1 MKLGSKG
8 CMNNIVYFNMLKQ
21 VKDIVRNPGTSS
33 NFIFNCLE
41 VIKMSFE
48 IPYYKNYDETNFME
62 SFYLHHLYIQRQPA
76 KHTDLVAAN
85 NLAPGFFI
93 VNAKEKSF
101 IDVLE
106 RSIVNIEAEYL
117 SNTKNING
125 AMALFFS
132 GLKYFGNFGNGNFQT
147 SPEKDVRA
155 VGYKLGGLDKIQNDL
170 CYFANVE
177 TLACVGVDASDGNE

>member
-1 MKLGSKG
+1 M
-8 CMNNIVYFNMLKQ
+8 
-21 VKDIVRNPGTSS
+21 
-33 NFIFNCLE
+33 
-41 VIKMSFE
+41 
-48 IPYYKNYDETNFME
+48 
-62 SFYLHHLYIQRQPA
+62 
-76 KHTDLVAAN
+76 
-85 NLAPGFFI
+85 
-93 VNAKEKSF
+93 NAKEKSF

-155 VGYKLGGLDKIQNDL
+155 VGYKLGGLDKIQNDS